1 MQFKVKEIEELEA
14 VILAIKE
21 KVSAPAIIILKGE
34 LGAGKT
40 TFVRKFCESIGVK
53 ESVNSPTYVLQNEY
67 SSDSYTIEHWDLYR
81 VSEVPEEL
89 YEFSDKN
96 TIRFIEWGDKFDE
109 LVDLSDLIISI
120 TTHEEND
127 QIYRIFTFHSM
138 N

>member
-53 ESVNSPTYVLQNEY
+53 ESVNSPTYVLQHEY